1 MYNLS
6 YTFDKIGNVDSIHN
20 SAGIINEMG
29 GSYYHKYT
37 YDNFNR
43 ISTAHG
49 SWNGD
54 PMNTLGNKASNY
66 TLEMAYEN
74 MHRITTKQQ
83 EHIRDASIVGENT
96 YDNLFKYEDVNHP
109 NAVTSIENQSN
120 SEVEEFN
127 YDANGNVLLHEFD
140 NGDTKNM
147 LWDEANML
155 KAIKISNAGSFQHY
169 IYDANGERTL
179 KGIGQYG
186 LMDLNGLSQ
195 TVSTIGNY
203 SQYVSGYMVMGPH
216 YMVTNHYY
224 SGTERIACK
233 LVGSVDSSV
242 DNSLELSGSE
252 KAGLPDRQA
261 EDLELVRTEFGFDTL
276 IIDDVDP
283 DEDDCEGN
291 NDCPNVLYFF
301 HPDHIGSST
310 FLTDEAGN
318 PYQFILYLPFGESMA
333 EQKAGGYST
342 KYRFTGKE
350 VDEETGLYYF
360 GARYYDPRISLWYG
374 VDPLAE
380 DYPDWSSFAYTMNNP
395 IRFIDP
401 TGMGTEPADGDP
413 IKTVQLEQV
422 VVTAKR
428 IPKSSTTKVDNT
440 QVKLNLP
447 LQNSQRQQQNN
458 QATIDVP
465 SQEKLN
471 NAIAKNNA
479 DLIKTVVFDPDNA
492 SDPFEYLGIIPGVKI
507 VGGVSKVIKT
517 SGWVK
522 KAVFKT
528 LDPSIQKKISA
539 AIKNGIVAPT
549 GKQGIIKL
557 TATEAAETGYQYK
570 IKILGK
576 GGDIRIYGN
585 PLPNGHIIFDSII
598 KH

>member
-1 MYNLS
+1 MS

-29 GSYYHKYT
+29 GTYYHKYT

-49 SWNGD
+49 SWTGD
-54 PMNTLGNKASNY
+54 PSNTLGNKASNY

-83 EHIRDASIVGENT
+83 EHTRDASNVGENT

-109 NAVTSIENQSN
+109 NAVTSIENQTN
-120 SEVEEFN
+120 SDVEEFN

-179 KGIGQYG
+179 KGLGQYG
-186 LMDLNGLSQ
+186 IMDLNGLSQ

-216 YMVTNHYY
+216 NMVTNHYY

-261 EDLELVRTEFGFDTL
+261 EDLDLVRTEFGFDTL

-310 FLTDEAGN
+310 YLTDEDGN

-350 VDEETGLYYF
+350 VDDETGLYYF

-374 VDPLAE
+374 VDPQAE
-380 DYPDWSSFAYTMNNP
+380 DAPDWNPYRYGFNNP
-395 IRFIDP
+395 IRMIDP
-401 TGMGTEPADGDP
+401 DGLFETEAEAKAYAKEHK
-413 IKTVQLEQV
+413 IKTGFFRNNKIVSNKDGSFSIDNKKAGTSTFQDKTLANEAHPDGVYEAPMVAANDIMSMRSEGGGFSFDPLKQIQTLRDGSEREYEVQEGEGVPVGPGGTFKATRILKGLKIGNLINSKE
-422 VVTAKR
+422 AIKR
-428 IPKSSTTKVDNT
+428 LKQGKDIYSSSLSV
-440 QVKLNLP
+440 
-447 LQNSQRQQQNN
+447 
-458 QATIDVP
+458 
-465 SQEKLN
+465 
-471 NAIAKNNA
+471 AKN
-479 DLIKTVVFDPDNA
+479 LMKKA
-492 SDPFEYLGIIPGVKI
+492 S
-507 VGGVSKVIKT
+507 GGGKVIKD
-517 SGWVK
+517 
-522 KAVFKT
+522 KARDK
-528 LDPSIQKKISA
+528 
-539 AIKNGIVAPT
+539 
-549 GKQGIIKL
+549 
-557 TATEAAETGYQYK
+557 GYYDHFHDLFRELK
-570 IKILGK
+570 SHSFFGPPK
-576 GGDIRIYGN
+576 
-585 PLPNGHIIFDSII
+585 
-598 KH
+598 

>member
-1 MYNLS
+1 
-6 YTFDKIGNVDSIHN
+6 
-20 SAGIINEMG
+20 
-29 GSYYHKYT
+29 
-37 YDNFNR
+37 

-49 SWNGD
+49 SWTGY
-54 PMNTLGNKASNY
+54 PTNTLGNKASNY

-83 EHIRDASIVGENT
+83 EHIRDASNVGENT

-233 LVGSVDSSV
+233 LVGSVDSSI

-276 IIDDVDP
+276 IIEDTDP
-283 DEDDCEGN
+283 EEDDCEGN

-310 FLTDEAGN
+310 FLTDEDGN
-318 PYQFILYLPFGESMA
+318 PYQFLLYLPFGESMA

-360 GARYYDPRISLWYG
+360 GARYYDPRISQWFG

-380 DYPDWSSFAYTMNNP
+380 VYYDYGAYVYTANNP
-395 IRFIDP
+395 IKYIDP
-401 TGMGTEPADGDP
+401 DGRGWYEDECGTPTFNKDLNSKEDFIKSGIKGSFIGNSALSIDDNGNQTSFNKDGT
-413 IKTVQLEQV
+413 KTTSVQLDEV
-422 VVTAKR
+422 SVTAEKPQYGYYGG
-428 IPKSSTTKVDNT
+428 IWGQLNADKSAGAAFSDAGSEVMSEVLSNMATFGVGGLGVKSAESFTILGSKKSSYSLVKGALLKVF
-440 QVKLNLP
+440 
-447 LQNSQRQQQNN
+447 
-458 QATIDVP
+458 
-465 SQEKLN
+465 
-471 NAIAKNNA
+471 AK
-479 DLIKTVVFDPDNA
+479 
-492 SDPFEYLGIIPGVKI
+492 LGIDGP
-507 VGGVSKVIKT
+507 
-517 SGWVK
+517 
-522 KAVFKT
+522 
-528 LDPSIQKKISA
+528 LPQM
-539 AIKNGIVAPT
+539 KNGKWGSPQRGDQNKGYRLDNRGTPSSNNPNEQGAHINYWDYTKGKRKT
-549 GKQGIIKL
+549 GAGIKD
-557 TATEAAETGYQYK
+557 AV
-570 IKILGK
+570 
-576 GGDIRIYGN
+576 
-585 PLPNGHIIFDSII
+585 PL
-598 KH
+598 K

>member
-1 MYNLS
+1 
-6 YTFDKIGNVDSIHN
+6 
-20 SAGIINEMG
+20 
-29 GSYYHKYT
+29 
-37 YDNFNR
+37 
-43 ISTAHG
+43 
-49 SWNGD
+49 
-54 PMNTLGNKASNY
+54 
-66 TLEMAYEN
+66 MAYEN

-83 EHIRDASIVGENT
+83 EHIRDASNVGENT

-179 KGIGQYG
+179 KGLGQYG

-242 DNSLELSGSE
+242 DNSLELSGTE

-276 IIDDVDP
+276 IIEDTDP
-283 DEDDCEGN
+283 EEDDCEGN

-380 DYPDWSSFAYTMNNP
+380 KYPSWNPFNYTMNNP

-401 TGMGTEPADGDP
+401 TGKETEESNGGGDP
-413 IKTVQLEQV
+413 KKKDQNPTNQPPIPQKPV
-422 VVTAKR
+422 VN
-428 IPKSSTTKVDNT
+428 PKQDSNE
-440 QVKLNLP
+440 P
-447 LQNSQRQQQNN
+447 
-458 QATIDVP
+458 P
-465 SQEKLN
+465 SGQGVE
-471 NAIAKNNA
+471 IAKNLPKLEA
-479 DLIKTVVFDPDNA
+479 KSSELRMTDRPLGDDDNVDF
-492 SDPFEYLGIIPGVKI
+492 SDFTGKG
-507 VGGVSKVIKT
+507 
-517 SGWVK
+517 
-522 KAVFKT
+522 
-528 LDPSIQKKISA
+528 
-539 AIKNGIVAPT
+539 AIKGGA
-549 GKQGIIKL
+549 KL
-557 TATEAAETGYQYK
+557 AFGFFALK
-570 IKILGK
+570 KLGK
-576 GGDIRIYGN
+576 GAGEKIGKDAVKMTEDAIGDFLGDVNWHNTSAKNGFVNLFKKELKGQTN
-585 PLPNGHIIFDSII
+585 PDFYIDPNTFQVFLKTRDGKITIPTGQFH
-598 KH
+598 K